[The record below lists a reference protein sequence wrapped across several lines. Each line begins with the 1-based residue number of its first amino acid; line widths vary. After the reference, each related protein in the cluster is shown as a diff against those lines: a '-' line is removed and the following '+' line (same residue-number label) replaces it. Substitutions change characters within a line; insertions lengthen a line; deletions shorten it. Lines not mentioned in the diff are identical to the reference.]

1 MESEQAMI
9 DGDKEI
15 EIRKY
20 LVEGLGYPDDFA
32 REFIMEMRYNRHLS
46 DEAFRRAA
54 RSSWISEESRE
65 WAKAR
70 PEYKEEKVDLSSL
83 SEDEIFSRY
92 ARLSEVRERTLKY
105 NPNFDV
111 SSLDEPMRRLIDE
124 LDRRTQP

>member
-1 MESEQAMI
+1 MI
-9 DGDKEI
+9 DGDKELQLSVH
-15 EIRKY
+15 
-20 LVEGLGYPDDFA
+20 LVESLGYPDDFA
-32 REFIMEMRYNRHLS
+32 REFIMEMRYNRKPA